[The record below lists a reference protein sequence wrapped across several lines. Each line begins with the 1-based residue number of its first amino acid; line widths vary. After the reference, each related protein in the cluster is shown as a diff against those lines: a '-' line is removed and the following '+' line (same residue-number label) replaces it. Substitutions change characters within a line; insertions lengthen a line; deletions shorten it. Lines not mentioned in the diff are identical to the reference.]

1 MLMKLLGGCVHK
13 INDQIDAWYSYSNDT
28 NEVMHYTYIITN
40 QELCE
45 ASFSIMFK
53 YSPSSAL

>member
-1 MLMKLLGGCVHK
+1 MKLLGGCVHK